1 MSKSHSDKL
10 FQLIK
15 AMSPSEKRYFTV
27 FTSKQSSDKNNH
39 QQLFDAIEK
48 QQEFDEELIK
58 KSLKSKVLIN
68 NLSIGKIRLYD
79 VVLRSLDSY
88 HSNSSIDAQ
97 LKRTLH
103 CAEILYKKSLYDQS
117 QKLLEGAK
125 KQAYKYDKHTSLLEI
140 FMWEKLLIEK
150 DNYDNVGDEELENM
164 MHENTRITKMI
175 EVYNDFWGIKSRLF
189 NILNKGGKA
198 RTEEGLV
205 RLKSI
210 IDDTL
215 LNRDAQHMFY
225 QSEYLYNHIYSAYFF
240 GVGDHQNS
248 FKYLKANVDHIEAN
262 LDKFQEEPNIY
273 FSILTNIVYVAS
285 QLKDFEAVFFYL
297 QKLRELP
304 KTLNIKNNEDLEIKL
319 FSSANSIELT
329 IYFLTGEFEKGLE
342 IIPQIETGMMLYADK
357 LNSVRKAFFCFNI
370 AIIYFG
376 AKKYNES
383 LRWTNR
389 LLNDTEI
396 SQTLDIYCFGQ
407 LLNLLIHIEL
417 NNQKLLPY
425 TLRSAHR
432 YLSLRNRYFKFESS
446 FLDLIGRLLRS
457 PDQITTNEQYQVFLE
472 TMRELKNDP
481 LESSAF
487 EYFDFISWAEAKV
500 SGKDFGEVVRAKA
513 QMPPHG

>member
-1 MSKSHSDKL
+1 MDR
-10 FQLIK
+10 Q
-15 AMSPSEKRYFTV
+15 
-27 FTSKQSSDKNNH
+27 D
-39 QQLFDAIEK
+39 
-48 QQEFDEELIK
+48 EFDEDHLK
-58 KSLKSKVLIN
+58 RSLKNQVLSN
-68 NLSIGKIRLYD
+68 NLSLAKNRLYD

-125 KQAYKYDKHTSLLEI
+125 KLAYKYDKHTSLLEI

-150 DNYDNVGDEELENM
+150 DNYENVGDAELEKM

-189 NILNKGGKA
+189 NILNKAGKA

-215 LNRDAQHMFY
+215 LNREPEHIFY
-225 QSEYLYNHIYSAYFF
+225 QSEYLYNHIYSAYYF
-240 GVGDHQNS
+240 GVGDHRNS
-248 FKYLKANVDHIEAN
+248 FKHLKANVDHIEAN

-273 FSILTNIVYVAS
+273 FSILTNIVYVSS

-297 QKLRELP
+297 KKLRELP
-304 KTLNIKNNEDLEIKL
+304 NTLDIKNNEDLEIKL

-342 IIPQIETGMMLYADK
+342 IIPQIETGMMLYEDK

-376 AKKYNES
+376 ARKYNDA
-383 LRWTNR
+383 LKWTNR
-389 LLNDTEI
+389 LLNDTDI

-425 TLRSAHR
+425 ALRSAHR
-432 YLSLRNRYFKFESS
+432 YLSMRNRYFKFESS
-446 FLDLIGRLLRS
+446 FLDLIGRLLKS
-457 PDQITTNEQYQVFLE
+457 PDRITTKEQYEVFLE
-472 TMRELKNDP
+472 KMRELKDDQ

-487 EYFDFISWAEAKV
+487 EYFDFISWAEAKA

-513 QMPPHG
+513 AMPYS